1 MTILESLLQVTIAG
15 LVLGAGL
22 PILFGVG
29 IRLWVPSTSSPDGT
43 DGSAGTAAQ
52 TAPWRRTAA
61 VVIFGI
67 IALSI
72 VVGLLWITQGR
83 IYSAFGWDVFGTAGQ
98 AGGH

>member
-1 MTILESLLQVTIAG
+1 MTILESLLQVTLAG

-29 IRLWVPSTSSPDGT
+29 IRLWVPASDGAAGA
-43 DGSAGTAAQ
+43 DGAA
-52 TAPWRRTAA
+52 TRIAPWRRTAA
-61 VVIFGI
+61 VVIFGV

-72 VVGLLWITQGR
+72 LLGLLWITQGR
-83 IYSAFGWDVFGTAGQ
+83 IYTAFGWDVFGTAGQ

>member
-29 IRLWVPSTSSPDGT
+29 IRLWVPSSDGAT
-43 DGSAGTAAQ
+43 GGPGQPANV
-52 TAPWRRTAA
+52 APWRRTAA

-72 VVGLLWITQGR
+72 LVGLLWITQGR

>member
-29 IRLWVPSTSSPDGT
+29 IRLWVPSADGGAST
-43 DGSAGTAAQ
+43 PGTAANI
-52 TAPWRRTAA
+52 APWRRTAA

-67 IALSI
+67 IALAI

-83 IYSAFGWDVFGTAGQ
+83 IYTAFGWDVFGTAGQ
-98 AGGH
+98 ASGH

>member
-29 IRLWVPSTSSPDGT
+29 IRLWVPSSA
-43 DGSAGTAAQ
+43 GSAAGTGAAPDI
-52 TAPWRRTAA
+52 APWRRTAA
-61 VVIFGI
+61 VVIFGV
-67 IALSI
+67 IALAI

-83 IYSAFGWDVFGTAGQ
+83 IYSTFGWDVFGTAGQ

>member
-1 MTILESLLQVTIAG
+1 MTILESLLQVTLAG

-29 IRLWVPSTSSPDGT
+29 IRLWVPASDGA
-43 DGSAGTAAQ
+43 DGAAGAA
-52 TAPWRRTAA
+52 TRIAPWRRTAA
-61 VVIFGI
+61 VVIFGV

-72 VVGLLWITQGR
+72 LLGLLWITQGR
-83 IYSAFGWDVFGTAGQ
+83 IYTAFGWDVFGTAGQ

>member
-29 IRLWVPSTSSPDGT
+29 IRLWVPSS
-43 DGSAGTAAQ
+43 DGSTAGAGATADI
-52 TAPWRRTAA
+52 APWRRTAA
-61 VVIFGI
+61 VIIFGI
-67 IALSI
+67 IALAI

-98 AGGH
+98 GGGH

>member
-1 MTILESLLQVTIAG
+1 MTILESLLQVTLAG

-29 IRLWVPSTSSPDGT
+29 IRLWVPASDGAAGA
-43 DGSAGTAAQ
+43 DGADGAA
-52 TAPWRRTAA
+52 TRIAPWRRTAA
-61 VVIFGI
+61 VVIFGV

-72 VVGLLWITQGR
+72 LLGLLWITQGR
-83 IYSAFGWDVFGTAGQ
+83 IYTAFGWDVFGTAGQ